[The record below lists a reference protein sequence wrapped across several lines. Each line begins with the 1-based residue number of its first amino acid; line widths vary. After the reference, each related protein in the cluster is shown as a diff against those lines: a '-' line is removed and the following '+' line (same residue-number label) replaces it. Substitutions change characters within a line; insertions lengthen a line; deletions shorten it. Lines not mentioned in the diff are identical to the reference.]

1 MDAGGRWE
9 RLAAR
14 HQEVHIRHML
24 RTTVGQL
31 LINDTLPEDLRD
43 HGRVLDKKG
52 ISKLLGELA
61 EKHPQ
66 AYREVV
72 KRLSDV
78 GRDAAYST
86 GGFSFGLKH
95 LRKSQAVKHEQ
106 AKLVL
111 KLQQIMANPTLGD
124 KAKEDALVQ
133 ATSTASARLPDMI
146 YDESRKT
153 GNPLADQVLSGSRGN
168 KIQLRGLLGSDG
180 LYVDNEDNVIP
191 VPILKSYSEGLSPVE
206 FWAGTFGA
214 RKGVVDVKTA
224 TGDAGYLAKQLNQM
238 THRLVVTG
246 LDGKGHPGVG
256 FPTDT
261 DDPDN
266 EGALLAGDL
275 AGYKRNTLLTP
286 KVLKD
291 IKNKGHERILV
302 RSPLVGGPADGGV
315 YARDVGVRERGSMAP
330 VGDFVGMAAA
340 QALSENLTQGQ
351 LASKHTGGV
360 AGADQAVTGFKYIN
374 QLVQVP
380 KRFRA
385 GATHSQEDGKI
396 RKVEKAPQG
405 GHYVY
410 INGKQHYVDVGFKVT
425 VKPGDTVEAG
435 DVLSEGIP
443 NPSEIVKHK
452 GIGEGRRYFADAF
465 RKAYANSGLGAH
477 RRNVELLTRGLINHV
492 RLSDEVGDHVP
503 DDVVPYSSL
512 EHIYKPRTGSMISD
526 PRSAKNRY
534 LERPILHYS
543 IGTKL
548 RPSVLK
554 ELKHFDINQVETH
567 HEPPP
572 FQAEMIR
579 AASSISYDPDWFT
592 RMLGSGQK
600 KSLLGAVH
608 RGGVSSTE
616 GTSFVPS
623 LAAGATFG
631 RSGLSRGRK

>member
-1 MDAGGRWE
+1 
-9 RLAAR
+9 
-14 HQEVHIRHML
+14 ML

-31 LINDTLPEDLRD
+31 LINDALPEDLHD

-72 KRLSDV
+72 KKLSDV

-95 LRKSQAVKHEQ
+95 LQKTQTVQHEQ
-106 AKLVL
+106 AKLQL
-111 KLQQIMANPTLGD
+111 KLQKIMADPRLD
-124 KAKEDALVQ
+124 EKAKEDALIL
-133 ATSTASARLPDMI
+133 ATSTAAARLPDMI
-146 YDESRKT
+146 YDESRAS

-315 YARDVGVRERGSMAP
+315 YARDVGVRERGGMAP

-351 LASKHTGGV
+351 LSSKHTGGV

-410 INGKQHYVDVGFKVT
+410 INGKQHYVDVGFKVI
-425 VKPGDTVEAG
+425 VKPGDSVEAG

-443 NPSEIVKHK
+443 NPAEIVKHK

-492 RLSDEVGDHVP
+492 RISDEIGDHVP

-554 ELKHFDINQVETH
+554 ELKHFDINLVETH

-572 FQAEMIR
+572 FQPEMIR

-623 LAAGATFG
+623 LAAGSTFG